1 MTDWL
6 ASETAPAGFT
16 TDRELVLQA
25 SDANK
30 ATVRYAN
37 HVLEGEEIIRHISA
51 GKRVVRLGMTWN
63 DRISF
68 VLNEHLQIK
77 RIDFLDIIK
86 EQSSSV
92 ANDEDEMFELDLTL
106 MTGELAKMIAALTD
120 ALGGEDVTK

>member
-1 MTDWL
+1 
-6 ASETAPAGFT
+6 
-16 TDRELVLQA
+16 
-25 SDANK
+25 
-30 ATVRYAN
+30 
-37 HVLEGEEIIRHISA
+37 
-51 GKRVVRLGMTWN
+51 MTWN

-77 RIDFLDIIK
+77 RIEFLDIIK

-92 ANDEDEMFELDLTL
+92 ANDEDEMFELNFTL